1 MDDVIKM
8 RQGPER
14 TLLTAPTFRMQTEG
28 WELTKLKEDLKK
40 KKKQQ
45 RKKWTGEIENKAKLK
60 FSRKI

>member
-1 MDDVIKM
+1 MDDIIKM

-14 TLLTAPTFRMQTEG
+14 TLLTAPTCRMQTEG

-45 RKKWTGEIENKAKLK
+45 RKK
-60 FSRKI
+60 

>member
-1 MDDVIKM
+1 MDDIIKM

-40 KKKQQ
+40 KKTA
-45 RKKWTGEIENKAKLK
+45 KKEVD
-60 FSRKI
+60 R